1 MKYQDWYDKFV
12 VDKYGKNKTE
22 VFEEMIKN
30 KASDRKQ
37 FKKFKEV
44 LGKEVPNTLKEFQE
58 LKYNNSG
65 EFRKLKELYEGT
77 TVKQLLK
84 EHNIN
89 IIDRADANNYIVNNY
104 YPKITKL
111 RGHALENLQQKSD
124 RYNMTKE
131 KAQEFVN
138 NAKVVLYDK
147 DRETIKFISEVG
159 YAVLNFDNE
168 LVTAVPQK
176 WRKKYEKF
184 IREE

>member
-1 MKYQDWYDKFV
+1 M
-12 VDKYGKNKTE
+12 
-22 VFEEMIKN
+22 
-30 KASDRKQ
+30 
-37 FKKFKEV
+37 
-44 LGKEVPNTLKEFQE
+44 
-58 LKYNNSG
+58 
-65 EFRKLKELYEGT
+65 
-77 TVKQLLK
+77 
-84 EHNIN
+84 
-89 IIDRADANNYIVNNY
+89 
-104 YPKITKL
+104 
-111 RGHALENLQQKSD
+111 ENLQQKSD

-147 DRETIKFISEVG
+147 DRETIKFISDVV